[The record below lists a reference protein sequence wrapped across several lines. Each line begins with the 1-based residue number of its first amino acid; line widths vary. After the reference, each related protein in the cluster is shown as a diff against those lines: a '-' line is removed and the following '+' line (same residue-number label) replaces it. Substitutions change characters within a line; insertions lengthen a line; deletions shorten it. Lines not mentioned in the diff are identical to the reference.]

1 MTWLKWG
8 GVALAAASIFVAG
21 YKYAA
26 ALYETD
32 IANLQTQH
40 ALALKEKTDEY
51 RAKEQ
56 AQIQRL
62 ASAWDELENA
72 RAESVD
78 LRADVERVRKLADDY
93 RKRLS
98 SAGSDTC
105 QPCRERLSKCSSLLA
120 EGAELLEEGA
130 GISAEIA
137 AKKDAVVKIH
147 QFQE

>member
-1 MTWLKWG
+1 MTWLK
-8 GVALAAASIFVAG
+8 AAG
-21 YKYAA
+21 YVVAVGLVFLSGYRYAA
-26 ALYETD
+26 AIYGSE
-32 IANLQTQH
+32 IAQILKDH
-40 ALALKEKTDEY
+40 ALAIQEKTDEY

-98 SAGSDTC
+98 SASSDAC
-105 QPCRERLSKCSSLLA
+105 QPCRERLSKCSGLLA

-147 QFQE
+147 QFQK